1 MTSPKMISG
10 MVFLLLIG
18 LILSYGLG
26 GIWFNASTSQIFG
39 SLKAYQ
45 TYTIFG
51 ITVPWVNL
59 DFFTVGLP
67 KLFSFDLAF
76 FGSGYE
82 FFRYFLYVFSIGVI
96 WGIVGL
102 VIGVIGNLWSRR

>member
-1 MTSPKMISG
+1 MTSPKVITG
-10 MVFLLLIG
+10 MAFLLLVG
-18 LILSYGLG
+18 MVLSYGLG
-26 GIWFNASTSQIFG
+26 GIWFGSDTASIFG

-45 TYTIFG
+45 SYTIFG

-67 KLFSFDLAF
+67 KLLSFNFAF
-76 FGSGYE
+76 FGGGYE